1 MPRMQQ
7 ICEII
12 MQHGGL
18 RFKIG
23 PNPQGYQ
30 VFGSVEDLPE
40 VRVWAVVQP
49 PQFFQHYHCT

>member
-1 MPRMQQ
+1 MLQ

-23 PNPQGYQ
+23 PNPQDYQ

-40 VRVWAVVQP
+40 VRVCAAISP
-49 PQFFQHYHCT
+49 S